1 MEQPGV
7 HTDRPQAGT
16 GHSGRF
22 SRTLLAYRTLVD
34 LGVAGVRYCIWKS
47 IDRFEAGARGETDH
61 DILLDHRHWD
71 RARALLERQG
81 WIGLDAEAWRFFPD
95 VFDYIRYDPVVDR
108 FIHFHIH
115 LRLVMGESLTK
126 NLNPPLEK
134 LYLATAS
141 SIGGL
146 PVAAPELEFSLF
158 MVRVAL
164 KINWR
169 DYARIL
175 WRRSFRAFYR
185 AHADEYAHLKNR
197 CERRKLAQLLER
209 VEMAWLD
216 SAPILSAYDD
226 LCRWGVLHRRRLVR
240 CARAHRR
247 YGHLARRLE
256 HSRRLWRQWQ
266 DGVGK
271 TLRGGGR
278 AFAFCGS
285 EGSGKTALIGAVQ
298 ARLEPHIRMTRLYMG
313 GSQHSRGP
321 LRRLVHACA
330 WPPYLVAR
338 KLLKISALAS
348 WAEALAERY
357 RALEW
362 TLIGREQ
369 LRRHRR
375 GCRDV
380 KNGRLVLYER
390 FPLFP
395 GPGDQGPK
403 GGRNFEPGQQAS
415 LIRHLS
421 RPDLIFLLSVETDA
435 AARRKADHDPAQ
447 LERGVREFDA
457 FRRAH
462 EKDPR
467 IVMLDGAAP
476 LPDLVSTVMERIG
489 RELQENH

>member
-7 HTDRPQAGT
+7 HTDRLLAGT
-16 GHSGRF
+16 GHTGRL
-22 SRTLLAYRTLVD
+22 SRTLVAYRTLAD

-47 IDRFEAGARGETDH
+47 IDRFEAGARGETDQ
-61 DILLDHRHWD
+61 DILIDHRHWD

-81 WIGLDAEAWRFFPD
+81 WIGLKAEAWRSFPD
-95 VFDYIRYDPVVDR
+95 VYDYIRYDPVAGR

-126 NLNPPLEK
+126 NLNPPLED
-134 LYLATAS
+134 LYLATAG
-141 SIGGL
+141 SIDGL
-146 PVAAPELEFSLF
+146 PVATPELEFSLF

-175 WRRSFRAFYR
+175 RRRSFAALYR
-185 AHADEYAHLKNR
+185 AHAAEHTHLKIR
-197 CERRKLAQLLER
+197 CERRKLVQLLQR
-209 VEMAWLD
+209 AEMAWLD
-216 SAPILSAYDD
+216 SASILSAYDD
-226 LCRWGVLHRRRLVR
+226 LYRWGFRHRQRLVR

-247 YGHLARRLE
+247 YGRLARRLE
-256 HSRRLWRQWQ
+256 HSRRLWRQWR

-271 TLRGGGR
+271 TLRGGGK

-285 EGSGKTALIGAVQ
+285 EGSGKTALMGAVQ
-298 ARLEPHIRMTRLYMG
+298 ARLEPHIKVTRLYMG

-330 WPPYLVAR
+330 WPHYLVAR
-338 KLLKISALAS
+338 KLLKMSGLAS
-348 WAEALAERY
+348 WAEVLAERY
-357 RALEW
+357 QTLEW
-362 TLIGREQ
+362 YLIGREQ
-369 LRRHRR
+369 LRRHRL

-380 KNGRLVLYER
+380 QDGRLVLYER

-395 GPGDQGPK
+395 GPGDQGPA
-403 GGRNFEPGQQAS
+403 GGRGPESGKQTS
-415 LIRHLS
+415 LVRAIS
-421 RPDLIFLLSVETDA
+421 RPNLIFLLSIGADE
-435 AARRKADHDPAQ
+435 AARRKADHHPGQ
-447 LERGVREFDA
+447 LEEGARAFDA

-462 EKDPR
+462 DRDPH

-476 LPDLVSTVMERIG
+476 RTELVHTVMERIG